1 MDLHLNNKVVV
12 ITGGGSGIGG
22 ATGEEFLREGAL
34 LAICGRSE
42 KKLKDYA
49 DTMAA
54 KGYPDV
60 FYECADVSVESD
72 VTAFV
77 QHVVEKFGKIDVW
90 VNNAGIAINKYFLDF
105 SEEDWN
111 SVQGI
116 NLKGV
121 WNCCRAVAPY
131 MMEQKSGVIINISSY
146 ASKIPH
152 SEGAVYAAS
161 KAAVSS
167 LTKVLAA
174 DLAPYNIRVMGIIPG
189 MIQCDISKDSIK
201 ENGASYVQNI
211 AMKRLGMP
219 KDLAKPIVF
228 VSSDAAGYM
237 SGFDMEITGGK
248 YATQNTD
255 WPWERLKK

>member
-1 MDLHLNNKVVV
+1 MDLHLKNKVVV
-12 ITGGGSGIGG
+12 ITGGAGGIGG

-34 LAICGRSE
+34 LAICGRSVE
-42 KKLKDYA
+42 KLQKYA
-49 DTMAA
+49 EKMAA
-54 KGYPDV
+54 KGYPPV
-60 FYECADVSVESD
+60 FCESADVSVERD
-72 VTAFV
+72 VKAFV
-77 QHVVEKFGKIDVW
+77 EHVVEKFGKIDIW

-121 WNCCRAVAPY
+121 WNCCRAVAPH
-131 MMEQKSGVIINISSY
+131 MMAQNSGVIINISSY

-152 SEGAVYAAS
+152 SEGAIYAAS

-167 LTKVLAA
+167 LTKTLAA
-174 DLAPYNIRVMGIIPG
+174 DLAPYHIRVMGIIPG

-201 ENGASYVQNI
+201 ENGPSYVQNI
-211 AMKRLGMP
+211 AMKRLGVP
-219 KDLAKPIVF
+219 EDLAKPIVF

-248 YATQNTD
+248 YAAQNTD